1 MYNYYKISISNIA
14 IAMKKLIISTILM
27 SFISL
32 ASNVHA
38 QPFGKGKY
46 NENVPYGSETSIT
59 ISTDGNVAIPV
70 SPSDAGT
77 LGTDSSVVT
86 VTSTDVVGYKLY
98 IRAAGAST
106 NMTNGPDSLP
116 TSGNGSPAALAVNTW
131 GYNTDGSNNF
141 VGISLSDTL
150 IKNTTGPFSTGD
162 NTTFTYG
169 VKIDN
174 SKPAGNYS
182 TTILYT
188 AAPKTD

>member
-1 MYNYYKISISNIA
+1 MRILSFYVSI
-14 IAMKKLIISTILM
+14 LLCILAN
-27 SFISL
+27 SIPP
-32 ASNVHA
+32 AHA

-59 ISTDGNVAIPV
+59 ISTDGDISIPIT
-70 SPSDAGT
+70 PTEAGT
-77 LGTDSSVVT
+77 LGTDSGTVT

-98 IRAAGAST
+98 IRSAGAST
-106 NMTNGPDSLP
+106 NMTNGPDTLP
-116 TSGNGSPAALAVNTW
+116 ASGNGSPAALATNTW

-150 IKNTTGPFSTGD
+150 IKNATGPYSSGD

-174 SKPAGNYS
+174 SKPAGNY
-182 TTILYT
+182 TTTVLYT
-188 AAPKTD
+188 AAPQTD

>member
-1 MYNYYKISISNIA
+1 
-14 IAMKKLIISTILM
+14 MKKLIISTILM